1 MFNAE
6 KRLRLEDV
14 ERVLTEFQR
23 RPGAHK
29 MIAEV
34 PKVEWSDV
42 GGLTEVKEL
51 IKETVELPIKHRSL
65 FSTGLHKRLGVL
77 LHGPPGVGK
86 TLLAKA
92 IATECKTK
100 FMSIKG
106 PELLDMYVG
115 ETERLVSDAL

>member
-1 MFNAE
+1 MS
-6 KRLRLEDV
+6 DV
-14 ERVLTEFQR
+14 EMIVSEFLR
-23 RPGAHK
+23 RPGSHRN
-29 MIAEV
+29 IAEV
-34 PKVEWSDV
+34 PKVEWSDI
-42 GGLTEVKEL
+42 GGLEDVKKL

-65 FSTGLHKRLGVL
+65 FATGLHKRLGVL
-77 LHGPPGVGK
+77 LYGPPGVGK

-115 ETERLVSDAL
+115 ETERLVR

>member
-1 MFNAE
+1 MEAI
-6 KRLRLEDV
+6 
-14 ERVLTEFQR
+14 LTRFQR
-23 RPGAHK
+23 RPGGVK
-29 MIAEV
+29 NVAEI
-34 PKVEWSDV
+34 PKVEWDDI
-42 GGLTEVKEL
+42 GGLEDVKAL
-51 IKETVELPIKHRSL
+51 VKETVELPIKHRSL

-100 FMSIKG
+100 FLSIKG

-115 ETERLVSDAL
+115 ETERLVRSFQNESF